1 MLQKAYRIYCR
12 IEEFIVGVCFV
23 TIVGLTF
30 LNAILRVFRRPIIT
44 ADDICLLLF
53 AWAALLGAD
62 VALRYSRLVGMDILV
77 SKFPAKWQK
86 FFQILV
92 YIIMIGAM
100 LLFLRSG
107 FALAGKNWKRAFNS
121 LPISYGY
128 VTLSFP
134 VCCCLMIFTSI
145 LKGIKVI
152 IHFKDDDYNIKGD
165 KPDLAGE
172 EFTGIDPL
180 DFNLDDTTGKK
191 TAGAEKP

>member
-1 MLQKAYRIYCR
+1 M
-12 IEEFIVGVCFV
+12 
-23 TIVGLTF
+23 TIIGLTF
-30 LNAILRVFRRPIIT
+30 LNAVLRFIGRPIIT
-44 ADDICLLLF
+44 ADDISLLLF

-77 SKFPAKWQK
+77 SKFPPKLQK

-100 LLFLRSG
+100 ILFMYSG
-107 FALAGKNWKRAFNS
+107 FALADKNWKRAFNS

-134 VCCCLMIFTSI
+134 VGCCLMIFTSI

-152 IHFKDDDYNIKGD
+152 SHFKDDGYNIKKED
-165 KPDLAGE
+165 NPDLVGE
-172 EFTGIDPL
+172 EFTGLETLDITID
-180 DFNLDDTTGKK
+180 DSAGKK
-191 TAGAEKP
+191 SREEGKP